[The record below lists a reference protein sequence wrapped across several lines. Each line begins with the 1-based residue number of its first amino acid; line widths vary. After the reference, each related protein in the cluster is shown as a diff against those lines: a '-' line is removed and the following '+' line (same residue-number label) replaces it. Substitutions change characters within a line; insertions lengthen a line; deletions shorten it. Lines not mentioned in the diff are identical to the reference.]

1 MDVLIGCEYSG
12 IVRDAFTRAG
22 HYALSC
28 DLLPTESEYLPGDH
42 WHGDI
47 FECLRN
53 TGPWDL
59 IIMHPPCT
67 HLCVSG
73 NRWYGKGQAKHH
85 KRKEALEWTS
95 RLYETACQNSL
106 HVAFE
111 NPVGVLSSQWRAPDQ
126 YIQPWQFGHMEMKKT
141 GLWLTS
147 GLPLLQPTRI
157 LTPPKPGD
165 EDYYAWQRV
174 WRMAPG
180 PNRSKERS
188 RFFTGIADAMAEQWS
203 W

>member
-73 NRWYGKGQAKHH
+73 NRWYGKGQAKHY
-85 KRKEALEWTS
+85 KRKEALKWTS
-95 RLYETACQNSL
+95 GLYEAACLNSL

-111 NPVGVLSSQWRAPDQ
+111 NPVGVLSSQWRPPDQ
-126 YIQPWQFGHMEMKKT
+126 YIQPYQFGHKEMKKT
-141 GLWLTS
+141 GLWLTA
-147 GLPLLQPTRI
+147 GLPLLQPTDV
-157 LTPPKPGD
+157 LTPPSPYD
-165 EDYYAWQRV
+165 ADYYEWQRV

-180 PNRSKERS
+180 PNRSKDRS
-188 RFFTGIADAMAEQWS
+188 RFYTGIADAMAEQWS